1 MFPYLTEGKCPL
13 GTEYVEIGEIS
24 YQRHLPLV
32 LFSHLIDNRKM
43 WEESLVCTW
52 TSNSLL
58 TGSPSFNHLTL
69 AGYTKEN
76 VPLDLLYHFDCIHS
90 CMQLNALPI

>member
-1 MFPYLTEGKCPL
+1 M
-13 GTEYVEIGEIS
+13 
-24 YQRHLPLV
+24 
-32 LFSHLIDNRKM
+32 
-43 WEESLVCTW
+43 VCTW

-69 AGYTKEN
+69 VGYTKEN